1 VLRRLLG
8 ASRRRPG
15 RRIADAGV
23 GPVISNMARTKV
35 LLVATT
41 PSSIDKFNRRNMSI
55 LRELGCA
62 VHVAS
67 NFASV
72 GGSSFWAEARRAEM
86 LLHGQEQVP
95 GWLGARADIVTP
107 AAWQCLASACAARSA
122 GSGR

>member
-55 LRELGCA
+55 LRER
-62 VHVAS
+62 
-67 NFASV
+67 
-72 GGSSFWAEARRAEM
+72 GSALPPRARHAA
-86 LLHGQEQVP
+86 LVP
-95 GWLGARADIVTP
+95 GAEETGQWLLG
-107 AAWQCLASACAARSA
+107 Q
-122 GSGR
+122 